1 MTEEVSRAA
10 TEPAV
15 PAAHPPR
22 PAASLAILAILLATA
37 CWASSGVLAKKADLP
52 GVDIA
57 FWRLLMVAMVFGTI
71 AAVTRRRISWAMVRR
86 ALPGGLLFG
95 LNLAVW
101 FEALNHASV
110 GIATVLAALTPV
122 IAMLVGWQ
130 VLDEH
135 ISRVALVCAAAAI
148 GGVVLFVVPGFSASG
163 TTAYG
168 MALAAAGVGLWV
180 CYLFVTKQAR
190 QGVGTVEYLLI
201 MSAIATASLV
211 PFVLVFGDNGLAPP
225 DHGWPWLIALALVPG
240 SLGHGLL
247 VWAQAHVSLSTTSI
261 LLQGEPVGAAA
272 AGVVFLDEPIGPLQV
287 IGMTIAVV
295 ALVILARHSAG
306 AA

>member
-1 MTEEVSRAA
+1 MSSTG
-10 TEPAV
+10 EPA
-15 PAAHPPR
+15 AADIELQAPR
-22 PAASLAILAILLATA
+22 PVAPIAVFAILLATA

-57 FWRLLMVAMVFGTI
+57 FWRLLMVALIFGTI
-71 AAVTRRRISWAMVRR
+71 ALVTRRRISWLMVRR

-135 ISRVALVCAAAAI
+135 ISRVALICAAAAI
-148 GGVVLFVVPGFSASG
+148 GGVVMFVVPGFSASG

-168 MALAAAGVGLWV
+168 MCLAAVGVGLWV

-201 MSAIATASLV
+201 MSAIATVSLV
-211 PFVLVFGDNGLAPP
+211 PFVLLLGDNGLAPP

-272 AGVVFLDEPIGPLQV
+272 AGVIFLDEPIGPLQV
-287 IGMTIAVV
+287 IGMAIAVV
-295 ALVILARHSAG
+295 ALVVLARHSTGG
-306 AA
+306 A